1 MRYISSRNVP
11 LEIYHGVPA
20 GWSSSEVI
28 ALHQS
33 LGGKFPIS
41 GADATEPGAPQWL
54 PDRYNWL
61 QYRET
66 LRRIGDGVKAGD
78 PACVELAIRYIEL
91 DYFGSYSGF
100 MKSRFARLL
109 KSRDLSSSQ
118 VDRLNECFAT
128 LIKSDRCFE
137 EFKEYNKLRKRL
149 IKKPGQTTI

>member
-33 LGGKFPIS
+33 LGGTFPIS
-41 GADATEPGAPQWL
+41 GADATEPGAPQGL

-100 MKSRFARLL
+100 IKARFARLL
-109 KSRDLSSSQ
+109 KSHKLSSSQ
-118 VDRLNECFAT
+118 VRRLGIHFSSLVNAG
-128 LIKSDRCFE
+128 RCFE
-137 EFKEYNKLRKRL
+137 EFKEYKKLL
-149 IKKPGQTTI
+149 KKIERV